1 MMRHFI
7 KYESIIFG
15 AEINHQV
22 EKHKLKGGHLK
33 YNLNSSSPLST
44 LLFTF

>member
-1 MMRHFI
+1 MRHFV
-7 KYESIIFG
+7 KYESIIFQ
-15 AEINHQV
+15 AEINQV

-33 YNLNSSSPLST
+33 YNLNSSSLLST